1 MDCEKGKTNVAQ
13 ILYLLWLLVKGYR
26 LFLAVVWQSWV
37 KFQKQ
42 ETGKVIKR
50 EGVTKDV
57 PTWFDLPQTF
67 LKTDERHRK
76 CQSNSFRVTSL
87 CKLLVVLSFKMI
99 TEWSLYMVSHI
110 DCKPFSSFE
119 SVLAGI
125 SSVDI
130 YACLQLR
137 WSFGPS
143 RHKDKRKTRGMTTA
157 LIMKFCLHFKVRHK
171 IKKKFNC

>member
-1 MDCEKGKTNVAQ
+1 MLCRWIAKRVRQMSRKYYICFGFWSIVTDYFWQLCETRDRQGHK
-13 ILYLLWLLVKGYR
+13 
-26 LFLAVVWQSWV
+26 
-37 KFQKQ
+37 
-42 ETGKVIKR
+42 KR
-50 EGVTKDV
+50 GVTKDV
-57 PTWFDLPQTF
+57 PTWFDSPQTF
-67 LKTDERHRK
+67 LKR
-76 CQSNSFRVTSL
+76 TSVIVNVNL
-87 CKLLVVLSFKMI
+87 ILSAWHLYANYTVVLSFKMI
-99 TEWSLYMVSHI
+99 AEWSLYMVSPI

-125 SSVDI
+125 SSVDS

-171 IKKKFNC
+171 IKKKFNVNYW